1 MHYPTLAFDPVPL
14 MAGAL
19 ASGWAHMSEPEYRYD
34 DKVHEWKPAH
44 RKTPPQHRRLPA
56 HRKNAKHPETAK
68 MNKAERNRFYVAC
81 HRKRFTDQGLTV
93 WGTVRKPRSRYPE
106 LVNLYG
112 NDYARV
118 WLQLWRRSKAGRK
131 LVRHNPTS
139 PSV

>member
-1 MHYPTLAFDPVPL
+1 MHYPTLVFDPVPFMQRL
-14 MAGAL
+14 IAAGKYGL
-19 ASGWAHMSEPEYRYD
+19 SMPEPEYVGDPKGRAW
-34 DKVHEWKPAH
+34 HQQH
-44 RKTPPQHRRLPA
+44 SKTPPPHRRLPRR
-56 HRKNAKHPETAK
+56 RKNVKHPETAK

-118 WLQLWRRSKAGRK
+118 WLQLWRRGKAGR
-131 LVRHNPTS
+131 RARA
-139 PSV
+139 